1 MRFGRSGGRRHSAG
15 PLLDIGEKNGIRSL
29 YLNSDTVQSSMALAD
44 PYRLVLSYTRV
55 MMSFLLFNPAPRD
68 IWMIGL
74 GGASIPKFIHRFLP
88 ASRCRVIE
96 LHPEVQA
103 LAHSMFALPE
113 PDARLQ
119 VVIADGADYVQRHE
133 SASDVLLVDGFDGVQ
148 IAPELCTPAFFLHCA
163 RCLRPNGIFA
173 MNLWGSDKAFR
184 RHVENIGAAFGD
196 RVLLLP
202 AREKGNVIA
211 LGFCEA
217 QGEPKWETLR
227 ERARQ
232 LQQLLG
238 LDFIDFVSDL
248 ALLNLCTDKRLL
260 I

>member
-1 MRFGRSGGRRHSAG
+1 MKFGRFGGRRRAAG
-15 PLLDIGEKNGIRSL
+15 PMLDIGEKNGVRSL
-29 YLNSDTVQSSMALAD
+29 YLNSDTVQSSMSLAD

-74 GGASIPKFIHRFLP
+74 GGASIPKFIYRHLP

-96 LHPEVQA
+96 LHAEVQA

-113 PDARLQ
+113 PDQRLQ
-119 VVIADGADYVQRHE
+119 IVIDDGAAYVQRHE
-133 SASDVLLVDGFDGVQ
+133 QGCDVLLVDGFDGVQ
-148 IAPELCTPAFFLHCA
+148 IAPELCTVQFFLHCA
-163 RCLRPNGIFA
+163 RCLREDGIFA
-173 MNLWGSDKAFR
+173 MNLWGADKAFQ
-184 RHVENIGAAFGD
+184 RHVETIGAAFGD
-196 RVLLLP
+196 RILLLP

-211 LGFCEA
+211 LAFCRG

-227 ERARQ
+227 ERGKQ

-238 LDFIDFVSDL
+238 LDFLDYVSDL
-248 ALLNLCTDKRLL
+248 AQLNLCTDKRLL